1 MKLQRYTCRTVRNML
16 PLHVGGDLDPR
27 HGPEVDLHLND
38 CLVCFREFR
47 ELGAMRSRL
56 AVLAEQPLPSGILDG
71 FAEEVMARIDVGEPG
86 PAAEAPSPGPRQR
99 IFSFQR
105 LSAAAAILLVSL
117 AGWRALT
124 DQGLV
129 GDGSIG
135 LDRPG
140 LAESVSDGWPTQ
152 QQLPRAA
159 ITAAPLTAKGTGQTQ
174 TQAQALNDFLETA
187 WPLGVPAPTEVQ
199 IILRSR
205 GGVPTVTLHGQAS
218 KASGLERDE
227 AREPRQRKP

>member
-1 MKLQRYTCRTVRNML
+1 ML

-27 HGPEVDLHLND
+27 HGPEVDAHLNN
-38 CLVCFREFR
+38 CLVCFAEFR

-56 AVLAEQPLPSGILDG
+56 AVLAEQPLPLGILDG

-105 LSAAAAILLVSL
+105 LSAAAAIMLVCL

-124 DQGLV
+124 DQGLM
-129 GDGSIG
+129 GDGSSAFDQPA
-135 LDRPG
+135 LS
-140 LAESVSDGWPTQ
+140 ESVSDGVPIQ
-152 QQLPRAA
+152 RQLPAFDGTPLP
-159 ITAAPLTAKGTGQTQ
+159 TASSGQRSAQ
-174 TQAQALNDFLETA
+174 TINESLETT
-187 WPLGVPAPTEVQ
+187 WPLGVPAPSEVQ
-199 IILRSR
+199 IILRLR

-227 AREPRQRKP
+227 QREPRQRKP

>member
-1 MKLQRYTCRTVRNML
+1 ML

-27 HGPEVDLHLND
+27 HGPEVDVHLNN
-38 CLVCFREFR
+38 CLVCFAEFR

-56 AVLAEQPLPSGILDG
+56 AVLAEQPLPTGILDG

-105 LSAAAAILLVSL
+105 LSAAAAVMLVCL
-117 AGWRALT
+117 AGWRALN

-129 GDGSIG
+129 GEGSSAF
-135 LDRPG
+135 DRPG
-140 LAESVSDGWPTQ
+140 LAGNGLSESVSDGWPTQ
-152 QQLPRAA
+152 RPQPQAVLSQTQLPSVPDDQRS
-159 ITAAPLTAKGTGQTQ
+159 
-174 TQAQALNDFLETA
+174 AQSLNEILETA
-187 WPLGVPAPTEVQ
+187 WPLGVPAQSEVQ

-205 GGVPTVTLHGQAS
+205 GGVPTVTLHSQAS

-227 AREPRQRKP
+227 QREPRQRKP